1 MHPDTY
7 IQGIGNA
14 LGKVR
19 RIPVQ
24 IRHDRA
30 DLTAVY
36 GDDTHRQGRGRL
48 GPEGM
53 IPGWDHAAVGALVAS
68 AARKIREAGL
78 A

>member
-7 IQGIGNA
+7 IQGIGNE
-14 LGKVR
+14 LGRLR

-24 IRHDRA
+24 ILHDRA
-30 DLTAVY
+30 DLTGFH
-36 GDDTHRQGRGRL
+36 GDDTYQEGRGLL

-53 IPGWDHAAVGALVAS
+53 APGWDRDAAGALVAS